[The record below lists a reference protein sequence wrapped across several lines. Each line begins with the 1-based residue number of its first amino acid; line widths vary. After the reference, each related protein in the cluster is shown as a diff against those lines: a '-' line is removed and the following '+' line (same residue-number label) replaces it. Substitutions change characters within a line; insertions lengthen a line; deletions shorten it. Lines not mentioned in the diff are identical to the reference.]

1 MSKKLFIIGTGFDKS
16 HGLDTLY
23 EDFHQYLRSEY
34 PEADEAGRP
43 LLSGRMV

>member
-34 PEADEAGRP
+34 PEAD
-43 LLSGRMV
+43 VDT